1 MIVANLLQGTA
12 GGGCDLA
19 LSPRGLHCPLLQGR
33 PVASH
38 HLCSAGSRST
48 VLLDVSAAK
57 PILLL
62 SAAEKANARLTKFGS
77 QPFAG
82 VRGCH
87 NIHVVLFCGVLSC
100 ECPAGLNSPPSL
112 HTSNAP
118 SLHSWLSPHTPRSF
132 PSVQP
137 ASHSAPSL

>member
-19 LSPRGLHCPLLQGR
+19 LSPCGLHCPSPGKACGQPSPLL
-33 PVASH
+33 
-38 HLCSAGSRST
+38 SRQQKH
-48 VLLDVSAAK
+48 SAAGCVCSK
-57 PILLL
+57 AHP
-62 SAAEKANARLTKFGS
+62 AAECCKEGKRPSDKVWESAICRGARLP
-77 QPFAG
+77 QHP
-82 VRGCH
+82 
-87 NIHVVLFCGVLSC
+87 CGTFLWSSRSC
-100 ECPAGLNSPPSL
+100 ECLAGLNSPPSL